1 MEDLKAVIR
10 LIKIVVENRH
20 NHIENNLKLKDYSV
34 LEGIIILDKAIS
46 ILRDDF
52 RLSNNEIWRL
62 LKEYK
67 IDYKEKE
74 SD

>member
-1 MEDLKAVIR
+1 M
-10 LIKIVVENRH
+10 IKIVVENRH
-20 NHIENNLKLKDYSV
+20 NYIENNLKLKDYSV
-34 LEGIIILDKAIS
+34 LEGIIILDTAIN
-46 ILRDDF
+46 ILRNDF
-52 RLSNNEIWRL
+52 KLSNNEIWRY